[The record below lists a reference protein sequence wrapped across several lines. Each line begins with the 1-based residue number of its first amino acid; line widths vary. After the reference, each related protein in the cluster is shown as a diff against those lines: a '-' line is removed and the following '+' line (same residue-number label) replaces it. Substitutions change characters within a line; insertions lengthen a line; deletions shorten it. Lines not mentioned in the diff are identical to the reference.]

1 MVSEELISA
10 EGGSAKSE
18 GTMLDMA
25 LRRLILL
32 ADRSDSAIDAIAS
45 TLEKE
50 LVDVVEFI
58 SDYKNAELAI
68 AIGGD
73 GTLITHGRALAQQ
86 KIPLVGVNSGR
97 LGFLARFDVDSIIA
111 HRHAIFEQTPS
122 ILQAMLLDISVD
134 DQPPTI
140 AMNEAMIAAGAPF
153 RLIELGLTIDGV
165 PAPTLRGD
173 GVIIATPT
181 GSTAHNA
188 SVGGPIVDPSTNA
201 FILTPIAAHSLA
213 VRPIVLDGKAN
224 ITIELLQANEETSLV
239 IDGRVHCTMK
249 KGMNIKVQQSIHS
262 LSIVL
267 NPSRSYWN
275 TLVDKLHWAAHPE
288 LQEKTNQH
296 D

>member
-1 MVSEELISA
+1 
-10 EGGSAKSE
+10 
-18 GTMLDMA
+18 MA
-25 LRRLILL
+25 LRRIKLL
-32 ADRSDSAIDAIAS
+32 ADRFQRDIDAIAT
-45 TLEKE
+45 TLEAK
-50 LVDVVEFI
+50 LADVVEFLP
-58 SDYKNAELAI
+58 SESKDAQMAI

-73 GTLITHGRALAQQ
+73 GTLIKYGRELAEQA
-86 KIPLVGVNSGR
+86 IPLIGVNSGR
-97 LGFLARFDVDSIIA
+97 LGFLARFDADSLIE
-111 HRHAIFEQTPS
+111 HRQAVFVETTL
-122 ILQAMLLDISVD
+122 ILKAMLLEITVD
-134 DQPPTI
+134 NHSPMI

-153 RLIELGLTIDGV
+153 RMLELGLSIDDI

-213 VRPIVLDGKAN
+213 VRPIVLDGKTN
-224 ITIELLQANEETSLV
+224 ITIEVLQANDGTSLV
-239 IDGRVHCTMK
+239 IDGEVHCKMK
-249 KGMNIKVQQSIHS
+249 QGMKMHVQKSSQS

-267 NPSRSYWN
+267 NPSCSYWN

-288 LQEKTNQH
+288 LQEKPKN